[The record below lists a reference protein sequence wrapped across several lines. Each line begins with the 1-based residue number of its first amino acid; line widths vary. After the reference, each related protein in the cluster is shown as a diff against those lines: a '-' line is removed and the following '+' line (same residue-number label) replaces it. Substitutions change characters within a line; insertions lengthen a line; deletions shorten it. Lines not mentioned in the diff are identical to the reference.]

1 MSLWTRSGHV
11 AQLDRVREGPQLL
24 QALVLDLPDALA
36 GDVERPPDLVERSR
50 MLAVEAVA
58 GLAPELGAEL
68 ALGPDDLVQLLD
80 HVDGH
85 ANRAR
90 LVRQGP
96 RDRLANPP
104 RRVRRELEPFA
115 VVELLSRAN
124 QADRPLLDQ
133 IEEG

>member
-24 QALVLDLPDALA
+24 QALVLDLPDAL
-36 GDVERPPDLVERSR
+36 GLVTREVEVPADLDGG
-50 MLAVEAVA
+50 
-58 GLAPELGAEL
+58 GLAAELGAEL